1 MSDPENKIRDSES
14 GIDVERGQG
23 TDLSLERVCRWDAAL
38 RKSSRPLQ
46 LLSNNAEL

>member
-23 TDLSLERVCRWDAAL
+23 TDLSFHSQLP
-38 RKSSRPLQ
+38 RPHS
-46 LLSNNAEL
+46 LL